1 MHNLSTKL
9 GFLKW
14 LVSLGPLAPQ
24 AMAIFVVWMNKVSD
38 ATAEFT
44 AALAA
49 LGHDEPHPM
58 MAAAEGDLMAGL
70 SDKESAALDEA
81 VAVLNEGG
89 PKGAAAGAEAALPW
103 DGTKILQ
110 IWAFVQQFV
119 VNNPALVQW
128 LLSLFAKKP

>member
-1 MHNLSTKL
+1 MHSLSTKL

-24 AMAIFVVWMNKVSD
+24 AMAILVTWMNKVSD
-38 ATAEFT
+38 ATAEAT
-44 AALAA
+44 AGFAA
-49 LGHDEPHPM
+49 LGHEPQPEAM
-58 MAAAEGDLMAGL
+58 MAAAPELMAGL

-81 VAVLNEGG
+81 VGVLNAGG
-89 PKGAAAGAEAALPW
+89 QMAGPEAAALPW

-119 VNNPALVQW
+119 VNNPTLVTW

>member
-1 MHNLSTKL
+1 MHSLTTKL

-24 AMAIFVVWMNKVSD
+24 AMAILLDYANELSASTAK
-38 ATAEFT
+38 ATGRL
-44 AALAA
+44 AALA
-49 LGHDEPHPM
+49 HEPQPEAM
-58 MAAAEGDLMAGL
+58 MAAAPELMAGL

-81 VAVLNEGG
+81 VEVLNAGG
-89 PKGAAAGAEAALPW
+89 QMAGAEAAALPW

-119 VNNPALVQW
+119 VNNPTLVTW